1 MLSPSSIYDGCRNRL
16 EKDNFGALLWAYLC
30 VALFVIAIAV
40 SMLGCSG
47 IALRPAQEGAQMG
60 GRSDLAS
67 AALGFPGGVDS
78 MDGRFSSGALL
89 GLQIQNEQIR
99 PYFGGN

>member
-1 MLSPSSIYDGCRNRL
+1 MFSLKSVYDGCRNRL
-16 EKDNFGALLWAYLC
+16 QKDNFGARLWAILC
-30 VALFVIAIAV
+30 VALFVIALAV

-47 IALRPAQEGAQMG
+47 ITPSTGAPTAGSDPA
-60 GRSDLAS
+60 
-67 AALGFPGGVDS
+67 GFPGGIDS
-78 MDGRFSSGALL
+78 MGGRFSSGALL